1 MRVKIIRPNQSLM
14 ERMRIWARLRLIMLL
29 MMVTNREISDIGVDQ
44 FTTLLSLLCFVFD
57 LTDLVV
63 F

>member
-1 MRVKIIRPNQSLM
+1 
-14 ERMRIWARLRLIMLL
+14 MRIWARLRLIMLL